1 MMKNIKNTI
10 SKIVLGVVI
19 LLTTSVVAHAGIG
32 ITPADIVNENLK
44 PGASFT
50 TEFKLSR
57 SGNLNEISI
66 VVEPDYGPISSWFTV
81 KPGKVMTFPQG
92 QRIMYF
98 QISVNVPETAEYK
111 DYKGAIHVT
120 ALPDDADV
128 KGVMITQG
136 LQLNAQLKLTEEDIE
151 KLSITAIKTENVIK
165 GSPVK
170 IDITAKNEG
179 NVDASPVAKVKVM
192 DLQQNLIEEHDI
204 SNLGVVKSN
213 ETKTITGQFLSNLE
227 IGEYFLEVEVFLD
240 SQSLRKERLVL
251 SVTEDKPVVAT
262 TDDDSKDQKSSIQSL
277 LGDNQEYILWIVAAC
292 VGGVII
298 YFLIDKLWN
307 NKPVEEKEKPASVA
321 LGSKKSTRE
330 ILSIS
335 FGFLIF
341 LGLFSASLSDAK
353 VVETKVNDSNKDVQG
368 AQDTTVVSEPTF
380 SVLPAQ
386 ETDTTYPVFSRPDKN
401 SSVIYDAK
409 DGETFDVME
418 SDNGWYKVS
427 LPDGSIG
434 WIPEDLIKS
443 KVTEQ
448 AQQ

>member
-1 MMKNIKNTI
+1 MKNLKNTI
-10 SKIVLGVVI
+10 SKIVLGVAI
-19 LLTTSVVAHAGIG
+19 LFTTSAFAHAGIG

-111 DYKGAIHVT
+111 DYKGTIHVT

-136 LQLNAQLKLTEEDIE
+136 LQLNAQLKLTEEDIK
-151 KLSITAIKTENVIK
+151 KLSITSIKTKDVVK
-165 GSPVK
+165 GSPVI

-179 NVDASPVAKVKVM
+179 NVDVSPIAKIKVM

-204 SNLGVVKSN
+204 SNLGQVKAN
-213 ETKTITGQFLSNLE
+213 ETKTISGQFLSNLE
-227 IGEYFLEVEVFLD
+227 VGEYFLEVEVFLD

-321 LGSKKSTRE
+321 LGSKKSTRGV
-330 ILSIS
+330 LSIA

-341 LGLFSASLSDAK
+341 LGLFTASLSDVE
-353 VVETKVNDSNKDVQG
+353 VVETVVNDSNKDVQG
-368 AQDTTVVSEPTF
+368 AQDTTVAPQPTF

>member
-1 MMKNIKNTI
+1 MKNIKNTI

-111 DYKGAIHVT
+111 DYKGTIHVT

-136 LQLNAQLKLTEEDIE
+136 LQLNAQLKLTEEDIK
-151 KLSITAIKTENVIK
+151 KLSITSIKTKDVVK
-165 GSPVK
+165 GSPVI

-179 NVDASPVAKVKVM
+179 NVDVSPIAKIKVM

-204 SNLGVVKSN
+204 SNLGQVKAN
-213 ETKTITGQFLSNLE
+213 ETKTISGQFLSNLE
-227 IGEYFLEVEVFLD
+227 VGEYFLEVEVFLD
-240 SQSLRKERLVL
+240 TQSLRKERLVL
-251 SVTEDKPVVAT
+251 SVLEEKPVVAT
-262 TDDDSKDQKSSIQSL
+262 TTSDDDKGNKSSVVSL
-277 LGDNQEYILWIVAAC
+277 ISDNQEYILWVVVAC
-292 VGGVII
+292 IGGVII

-321 LGSKKSTRE
+321 LGSKKSTRGV
-330 ILSIS
+330 LSIA

-341 LGLFSASLSDAK
+341 LGLFSASLSEVE
-353 VVETKVNDSNKDVQG
+353 VVETIVNDSNKNVQG
-368 AQDTTVVSEPTF
+368 AQDTTVAPQPTF
-380 SVLPAQ
+380 TVLPAQ
-386 ETDTTYPVFSRPDKN
+386 ETDITYPVFSRPDRN
-401 SSVIYDAK
+401 SSVVYDAK
-409 DGETFDVME
+409 DGETFDVIE
-418 SDNGWYKVS
+418 TEDGWYKVS

-434 WIPEDLIKS
+434 WIPENLVKS
-443 KVTEQ
+443 KITEEV
-448 AQQ
+448 QQ